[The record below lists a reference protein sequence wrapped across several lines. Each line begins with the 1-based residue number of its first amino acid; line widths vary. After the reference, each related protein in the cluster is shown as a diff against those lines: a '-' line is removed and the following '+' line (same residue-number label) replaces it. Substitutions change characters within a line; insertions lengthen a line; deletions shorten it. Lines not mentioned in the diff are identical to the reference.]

1 MEMTTLFIGI
11 IIGALIGALL
21 VYFFLKSS
29 TTSRTLFDDLN
40 NNFIR
45 TNSDLQNSTLKI
57 NELENYLRN
66 NNYK

>member
-1 MEMTTLFIGI
+1 MEITTLFIGI
-11 IIGALIGALL
+11 IIGALIGALI

-29 TTSRTLFDDLN
+29 TISRTLFDDLN

-57 NELENYLRN
+57 NELENYLKHTN
-66 NNYK
+66 